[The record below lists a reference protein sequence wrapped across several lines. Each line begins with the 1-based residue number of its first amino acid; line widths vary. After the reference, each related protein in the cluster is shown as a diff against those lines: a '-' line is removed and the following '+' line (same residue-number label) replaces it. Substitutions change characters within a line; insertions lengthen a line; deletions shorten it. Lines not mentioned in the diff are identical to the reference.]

1 MSKNVLILGAAGRD
15 FHNFNVVFRKDA
27 GVRVVGFTA
36 TQIPSVEGRTYP
48 AGLAGALYP
57 DGIKVYPE
65 SELGRLIH
73 DLGVDLCVFSYSDVS
88 FQTVMT
94 RASEVLA
101 EGASFMLLGPH
112 ETMIRSRRLV
122 ISVCAVRTGVG
133 KSAATRK
140 LVSVVKSLGA
150 SPVVIRH
157 PMPYGNL
164 ALQESQRFA
173 SHDDLDAH
181 NCTVEEREEY
191 EPHID
196 AGTVVFAGVDY
207 EKVLHA
213 AEQEA
218 GVILWDGGNNDFPF
232 IRPDVSIV
240 LVDPHRPGH
249 EFTYH
254 PGQTN
259 VRMADIIL
267 INKVDTAAAEAV
279 ESTRRN
285 VFLLN
290 PQATVV
296 LSEMPVS
303 AERPGAISG
312 KRVLAIED
320 GPTVTHG
327 DMAYGAGVIA
337 ARKYGAA
344 EIVDPRPWAVGSIR
358 EAYRKYPHMRNL
370 LPALGYTP
378 AQLEE
383 LQRTIRAVDCDLV
396 LVATPVDLRRLLG
409 LGERAVR
416 ISYEVVE
423 KGEPDLRAALETAL
437 RRKNLWPL
445 T

>member
-1 MSKNVLILGAAGRD
+1 MSKNILILGAAGRD

-36 TQIPSVEGRTYP
+36 TQIPSVGGRTYP
-48 AGLAGALYP
+48 AQLAGPLYP
-57 DGIKVYPE
+57 EGIKIHPE

-73 DLGVDLCVFSYSDVS
+73 ELGVDLCVFSYSDVS

-101 EGASFMLLGPH
+101 EGASFMLLGPD
-112 ETMIRSRRLV
+112 ETMIRSRRPV

-133 KSAATRK
+133 KSATTRK
-140 LVSVVKSLGA
+140 LVSVLKSLGA
-150 SPVVIRH
+150 SPAVIRH

-173 SHDDLDAH
+173 SHGDLDAH

-207 EKVLHA
+207 EKVLRA

-249 EFTYH
+249 ELTYH
-254 PGQTN
+254 PGQAN
-259 VRMADIIL
+259 VRMADIVV
-267 INKVDTAAAEAV
+267 INKVDTAGAEAI
-279 ESTRRN
+279 ETTKNN
-285 VFLLN
+285 VLSLN

-303 AERPGAISG
+303 AERPEGISG
-312 KRVLAIED
+312 KRVLVIED

-327 DMAYGAGVIA
+327 EMAYGAGVIA

-358 EAYRKYPHMRNL
+358 EAYSKYPHMQNL

-383 LQRTIRAVDCDLV
+383 LQKTIRAVDCDLV
-396 LVATPVDLRRLLG
+396 LVATPVDLRKLLG